1 MPHAGTSLS
10 LWGQSYT
17 IQGNETALQFGI
29 LSVDLCLA
37 YDCRYIALDVPTGGV
52 SDPSWNLKLD
62 AATEQASRAPVYPC
76 PPSPLHPSFPAT
88 ASLALLAGES
98 RCRR

>member
-17 IQGNETALQFGI
+17 IHGNETALQFGI

-62 AATEQASRAPVYPC
+62 AATEQASRAPAHSWPH
-76 PPSPLHPSFPAT
+76 PPHPPFPAT
-88 ASLALLAGES
+88 ASLAFFAGES